1 MHFRVFPVVAVVA
14 VSVFSVAAQQA
25 SEASLT
31 PSQQLL
37 RQFGADKNSVAHAAV
52 VAHLRNDINS
62 YAKPG
67 KRTELAL
74 DADAAFN
81 DGTVLKKGTILGG
94 EVVEAAAPGKDKG
107 ISRLVLDWTEAELP
121 KKQKETV
128 AVIVRDAEGGQPYQQ
143 TDRSFGRN
151 QLGATSSSG
160 SAGDKLSTEMNLILM
175 NQKEGMPQVA
185 PGVQM
190 IKQDR
195 HSLSVASQDDDVVIH
210 ELTKFVVVIFKAKE
224 QSK

>member
-1 MHFRVFPVVAVVA
+1 MRLRVFPVVAAVV
-14 VSVFSVAAQQA
+14 VSVLSASSQQA
-25 SEASLT
+25 PQAALT

-37 RQFGADKNSVAHAAV
+37 KQFSTDKNSVAYTAV
-52 VAHLRNDINS
+52 KTHLRNDINS

-67 KRTELAL
+67 KKVELAL
-74 DADAAFN
+74 DADATFD
-81 DGTVLKKGTILGG
+81 DGTVIKKGTILSG
-94 EVVEAAAPGKDKG
+94 EVVEATAPGKGKG
-107 ISRLVLDWTEAELP
+107 ISTLVLDWTEVELP

-128 AVIVRDAEGGQPYQQ
+128 AVIVRDAEGGEAYQQ

-151 QLGATSSSG
+151 QVGATSNSG
-160 SAGDKLSTEMNLILM
+160 LANDKLSTGMNLVLM
-175 NQKEGMPQVA
+175 NKKEGMPQVA

-195 HSLSVASQDDDVVIH
+195 HSLSVASEDDEVVIH
-210 ELTKFVVVIFKAKE
+210 ELTKFVVVIFKAKA

>member
-1 MHFRVFPVVAVVA
+1 MRLRLFPVVAAVA
-14 VSVFSVAAQQA
+14 VSACSATAQQA
-25 SEASLT
+25 PQASLT

-37 RQFGADKNSVAHAAV
+37 RQFSVDKNSVAYAAAG
-52 VAHLRNDINS
+52 AHLRNDINS

-67 KRTELAL
+67 KKVELAM
-74 DADAAFN
+74 DADAKFD
-81 DGTVLKKGTILGG
+81 DGTVIKKGTVLTG
-94 EVVEAAAPGKDKG
+94 EVVEATAPGKDKG
-107 ISRLVLDWTEAELP
+107 ISTLVLDWTEAELP

-128 AVIVRDAEGGQPYQQ
+128 AVLVRDAEGGQAYQQ

-151 QLGATSSSG
+151 QVGATSNSG
-160 SAGDKLSTEMNLILM
+160 LANDKLSTGENLVLL
-175 NQKEGMPQVA
+175 NKKEGMPQVA

-195 HSLSVASQDDDVVIH
+195 HSLSVASEDDDVLIH
-210 ELTKFVVVIFKAKE
+210 EQTKFIVVIFKAKA